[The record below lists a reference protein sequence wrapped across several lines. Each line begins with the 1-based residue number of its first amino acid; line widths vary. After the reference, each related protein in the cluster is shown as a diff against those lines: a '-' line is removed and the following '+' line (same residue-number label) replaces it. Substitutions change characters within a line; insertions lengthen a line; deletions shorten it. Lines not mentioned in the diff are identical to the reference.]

1 MLILLKEVY
10 FDLTISWKLV
20 ILKVRSCRIEGQAD
34 LVPWPYDSLLSV
46 RADDKQLVELTALVT
61 VSHGTRDDQPW
72 GSAGL
77 LIQGLWQ
84 AHGFP
89 LTDWEL
95 QMANKILFHGSSTS
109 QAGEIEHIS
118 VPGLSGLLRRKA
130 YKHERW
136 VKFCDSE
143 QHYASSACSFSC
155 NCAASRADWGE
166 IHHPLCVNS
175 SLVRDRASVAFTH
188 AQICRQIRASV
199 RPWEERQTY

>member
-10 FDLTISWKLV
+10 FDQTDSWKL
-20 ILKVRSCRIEGQAD
+20 LKVSSYHIERLAD
-34 LVPWPYDSLLSV
+34 LVPWPYDSMLSV
-46 RADDKQLVELTALVT
+46 RADDKQLVGLTALVT

-84 AHGFP
+84 THGFP

-109 QAGEIEHIS
+109 QAGEVEHIS
-118 VPGLSGLLRRKA
+118 VPDLSALLRHKA

-136 VKFCDSE
+136 VKFCDTE
-143 QHYASSACSFSC
+143 QHCASSACSFSC
-155 NCAASRADWGE
+155 CCAASRADWGE
-166 IHHPLCVNS
+166 IHHPPCVNS
-175 SLVRDRASVAFTH
+175 SPARDRASAAFTH
-188 AQICRQIRASV
+188 AHICR
-199 RPWEERQTY
+199 